1 MADGKSAKILELNC
15 PLPKVADDRIVLA
28 HGGGGRLTHQL
39 IEKIF
44 IPAFSN
50 AELEQRHDG
59 AVLSINGSRLA
70 FTTDSFVVRPLIFP
84 GGNIGDLA
92 VHGTVNDLAMCGAR
106 PLFLSAGFILE
117 EGLSME
123 TLRTVVNS
131 MCDAAGEAGVKLVTG
146 DTKVVD
152 KGKGDGMFIN
162 TSGIGVI
169 ESRIDP
175 ANGLERR
182 QLQPR
187 RLDAEQAGALDPAG
201 TAIGPASVR
210 PGDAVLVSGDLGR
223 HGVAILSVREGLEFE
238 SPILSDSANVWPA
251 VEALLQAGI
260 EVHCL
265 RDLTRGGLATTLNEI
280 AGDGDVC
287 ITLDEQLIAV
297 DDTVQGVC
305 EILGLDPLYVANEGR
320 FAAFVPEVQAER
332 ALKVLRSVPVSSGA
346 AYVGKVEE
354 RPKGTVVL
362 RSRIGGN
369 RVVDML
375 SGEQLPRIC

>member
-1 MADGKSAKILELNC
+1 MADVKTKSSFNLSC
-15 PLPKVADDRIVLA
+15 PVPRVADDRIVLA

-50 AELEQRHDG
+50 SMLEQRHDG
-59 AVLSINGSRLA
+59 AVLPMNGSRLA

-92 VHGTVNDLAMCGAR
+92 VNGTVNDLAMCGAR
-106 PLFLSAGFILE
+106 PLYLSAGFILE
-117 EGLSME
+117 EGLEME
-123 TLRTVVNS
+123 TLRTVVTS
-131 MCDAAGEAGVKLVTG
+131 MQEAAAKANVKLVTG

-152 KGKGDGMFIN
+152 KGKGDGIFVN

-169 ESRIDP
+169 E
-175 ANGLERR
+175 ANVK
-182 QLQPR
+182 
-187 RLDAEQAGALDPAG
+187 
-201 TAIGPASVR
+201 TTIGPASVQS
-210 PGDAVLVSGDLGR
+210 GDVVIVSGDLGR
-223 HGVAILSVREGLEFE
+223 HGIAILSMRGGLEFE
-238 SPILSDSANVWPA
+238 SPILSDCANLWPA
-251 VEALLQAGI
+251 VEALLNAGI

-280 AGDGDVC
+280 ASDRNVC
-287 ITLDEQLIAV
+287 IKLEESLIPVDEI
-297 DDTVQGVC
+297 VQGAC

-320 FAAFVPEVQAER
+320 FAVIVPASQADA
-332 ALKVLRSVPVSSGA
+332 ALEIMKKVPVSEGS
-346 AYVGKVEE
+346 VRV
-354 RPKGTVVL
+354 GTVQPSPGRMVVL
-362 RSRIGGN
+362 QSRIGGN